1 MEFLECTDI
10 ARKHNAA
17 LRRKAKIAVWAHN
30 LKMVALAFAGA
41 VVLYGMMWLGAFL
54 DYVAGV

>member
-1 MEFLECTDI
+1 MKFTECTEL

-17 LRRKAKIAVWAHN
+17 LRRKAKIAVWVYN
-30 LKMVALAFAGA
+30 LKMVALAVAG
-41 VVLYGMMWLGAFL
+41 VIVLYGMLWLGAFL